1 MNAVSAY
8 TLNYSPSSGNSITD
22 LIAAELW
29 LDSPNRFFASVSD
42 VLPIVVTRGAKNVWG
57 ETKPLVFG
65 EDLYM
70 GVWPSLS
77 TLRFFA
83 N

>member
-29 LDSPNRFFASVSD
+29 SNSPNRFFASVSD

-57 ETKPLVFG
+57 ETKPLAFE

-70 GVWPSLS
+70 GMWSSLQLA
-77 TLRFFA
+77 TFG
-83 N
+83 